1 MIYTNIRQSKLR
13 YIGKLSA
20 YQIFWELLALAYL
33 MQWRS
38 LWRTKVQI
46 QIAFGSCFLLQP
58 IIMAF
63 EKQIVGFFFL
73 FVFRGVECHMS
84 QFQWRHLFFANHFF
98 ELDYGLD
105 VPMVNRMGFFKNEN
119 KLNLAEYISI
129 EYQTV
134 VDWNIKVHMSY
145 DIRTIFQSIVKQIA
159 IKMLI

>member
-1 MIYTNIRQSKLR
+1 MENQSTNSNCIW
-13 YIGKLSA
+13 
-20 YQIFWELLALAYL
+20 F
-33 MQWRS
+33 
-38 LWRTKVQI
+38 V
-46 QIAFGSCFLLQP
+46 FFLQP

-63 EKQIVGFFFL
+63 EKQIVGFFFFL

-119 KLNLAEYISI
+119 KINLAEYISI
-129 EYQTV
+129 EYKTV

-145 DIRTIFQSIVKQIA
+145 DIKKNYSKLKQIFHCKA
-159 IKMLI
+159 NSHQNVDFCLDRIN